1 MFLAPAYYL
10 HNADVASATTKA
22 KEKKTMKAITLT
34 KIATTSVLALA
45 LTAGTFQIF
54 AAGSA
59 KGGATALLAQ
69 PAPAAAAPAAKAMGM
84 NCAQCKDVAGTRD
97 TNLGKGAFVKTT
109 SYTTHGCPS
118 CGTKVTT
125 TGAGKAQAT
134 STSHE
139 CGATSSGCSAM

>member
-1 MFLAPAYYL
+1 
-10 HNADVASATTKA
+10 
-22 KEKKTMKAITLT
+22 MKAITLT
-34 KIATTSVLALA
+34 KITATSILALA

-69 PAPAAAAPAAKAMGM
+69 PAPAAAAPTAKAMGM

-125 TGAGKAQAT
+125 TGAGKAQT
-134 STSHE
+134 SSSTHE
-139 CGATSSGCSAM
+139 CGASASGCSAM